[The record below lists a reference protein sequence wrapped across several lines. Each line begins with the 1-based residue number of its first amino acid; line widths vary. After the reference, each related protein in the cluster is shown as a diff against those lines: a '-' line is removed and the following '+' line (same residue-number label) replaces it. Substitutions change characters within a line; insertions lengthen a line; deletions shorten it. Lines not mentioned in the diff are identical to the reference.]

1 MQGIFLQL
9 TGWLISIFLGR
20 AAEAAPLN
28 DIETVQLNYL
38 GLSGTGLR
46 LDFSSRDADLHILIG
61 YFLHGRCF
69 APLLFIRVL
78 AQLHPRLIRG
88 CRTST
93 GPLLLRANRL
103 FQLCRESLVLRK
115 KL

>member
-1 MQGIFLQL
+1 M
-9 TGWLISIFLGR
+9 ISTFLGR

-28 DIETVQLNYL
+28 YIETVQLNYL
-38 GLSGTGLR
+38 GLSGTGLC
-46 LDFSSRDADLHILIG
+46 LDFSPRNPDLHILIG
-61 YFLHGRCF
+61 YFLHGGRF
-69 APLLFIRVL
+69 APLLLIGVL

-88 CRTST
+88 GRTST
-93 GPLLLRANRL
+93 RPLLLRANRL